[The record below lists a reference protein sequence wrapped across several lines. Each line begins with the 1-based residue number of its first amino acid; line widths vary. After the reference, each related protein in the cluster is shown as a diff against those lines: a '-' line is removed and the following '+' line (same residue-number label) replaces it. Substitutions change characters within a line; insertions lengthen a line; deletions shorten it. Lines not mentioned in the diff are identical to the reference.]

1 MEIFQNV
8 IQWILDLGSAIFVP
22 LIIFVLGLLVGMNV
36 KKAFISAITLGVA
49 FTGMGMIMIKS
60 I

>member
-1 MEIFQNV
+1 MEIFQNI

-36 KKAFISAITLGVA
+36 KKAFLSAITL
-49 FTGMGMIMIKS
+49 
-60 I
+60 